1 MAVISDC
8 QCIWSAGCGIF
19 MPRTRRRPGPQGQ
32 LWKALLSKSRP
43 GDCVRTTCSLLVQVG
58 NQRPAGAA
66 SHSPAGHSGPRKPG
80 GQRTAVLGP
89 LPGRRE
95 GVKRFWASCCVC
107 GSSLP
112 QQRRLGR
119 NVCNAAQGGGRAGC
133 WKWGPGGAA
142 GQAPQLSNRPGPAG
156 SCNSRPSRL
165 FPPCRLPPPA
175 ACRAVGAACALG
187 PAEGGSESRGQGWRE
202 GLPGRG
208 REGVQAA
215 LPAWPRE
222 GRVFAQGH
230 TGRPSELG
238 HTLIQPFCSR
248 SSRTQLDAAWRSC
261 CHSDEKLRITGSFSH
276 LKAKAPSPGWL
287 LNQA

>member
-1 MAVISDC
+1 MCARPAAC
-8 QCIWSAGCGIF
+8 WSKSA
-19 MPRTRRRPGPQGQ
+19 TRGQ
-32 LWKALLSKSRP
+32 LGPPAIPLRVTRGLESPVASAQPSSGRCLEGGKGLS
-43 GDCVRTTCSLLVQVG
+43 V
-58 NQRPAGAA
+58 
-66 SHSPAGHSGPRKPG
+66 SGPRAVSAAVPFRSNG
-80 GQRTAVLGP
+80 GWGGMFAMQRGA
-89 LPGRRE
+89 
-95 GVKRFWASCCVC
+95 
-107 GSSLP
+107 
-112 QQRRLGR
+112 
-119 NVCNAAQGGGRAGC
+119 GGGRAAGS
-133 WKWGPGGAA
+133 GGLGGAA

-175 ACRAVGAACALG
+175 ACQAVGAACALG

-230 TGRPSELG
+230 TGSPTELG

-261 CHSDEKLRITGSFSH
+261 CHSDEKLWITGSFSH

-287 LNQA
+287 LTQA